1 MIDPVFAGRGV
12 PRGDGGP
19 VMLIPG
25 FLAGDTSLSVM
36 AGWLDRMGH
45 RPHRSGIACNVGC
58 SDRALDALEARAE
71 RIAGDAGRPLALI
84 GHSRGG
90 HFAKALGHRRPDLVS
105 RVITMGSGLDTAFDI
120 SIPTRA
126 AVAAVRWVHVQTTDR
141 VAKNGCFTDTCR
153 CRFTQDFAG
162 EFPSSV
168 PLVSIYSRGD
178 GVVWWEAC
186 TVPYAR
192 NVEVTGSHIGLAYN
206 RKAYRVIGD
215 ALVRRRGAAA
225 ARRRVGGPGARGRV
239 RRGAGAGGPCDG
251 DPARAGPRAEV
262 VRAFLELADAVLY
275 GRRRWAAR
283 ARAAGAATSE
293 ANVADYS
300 AGVHATLLSEL
311 GDAGEHDEALRAF
324 ARRLTLAPAEAEDAV
339 AALQAHL
346 SDAEVYDAVAVV
358 GLLNLANRSALAT
371 GITVEDDLP

>member
-1 MIDPVFAGRGV
+1 MAQAFDPTPPPAAPKDAPRRWWGRHGAELRWQAELGRLMVDPVFAGRGV

-25 FLAGDTSLSVM
+25 FLAGDASLSVM
-36 AGWLDRMGH
+36 AGWLHRMGH
-45 RPHRSGIACNVGC
+45 RPHRSGINWNVGC
-58 SDRALDALEARAE
+58 SDRSLDALETRAE
-71 RIAGDAGRPLALI
+71 RIADRAGRPLALI

-105 RVITMGSGLDTAFDI
+105 KVISLGAGLDTAFDI

-153 CRFTQDFAG
+153 CRFTEDFAG
-162 EFPSSV
+162 EFPASV

-215 ALVRRRGAAA
+215 ALV
-225 ARRRVGGPGARGRV
+225 P
-239 RRGAGAGGPCDG
+239 
-251 DPARAGPRAEV
+251 
-262 VRAFLELADAVLY
+262 
-275 GRRRWAAR
+275 
-283 ARAAGAATSE
+283 
-293 ANVADYS
+293 
-300 AGVHATLLSEL
+300 
-311 GDAGEHDEALRAF
+311 
-324 ARRLTLAPAEAEDAV
+324 
-339 AALQAHL
+339 
-346 SDAEVYDAVAVV
+346 
-358 GLLNLANRSALAT
+358 
-371 GITVEDDLP
+371 